1 MEKIRKGIE
10 QLGELL
16 AERLRLDQPGQGK
29 QELKDELTA
38 LAVGSR
44 TAVKEYYVRKTAAVL
59 AVLGAG
65 LALTIVCFFAF
76 GAGSGSTEMVSVL
89 RPGYGEGDR
98 TESLTVQVENEDEV
112 QELNVTV
119 QERKYT
125 DEEKQQILSLAME
138 ELEELLPGEN
148 ESLDHVQS
156 SLTFADSLQDGA
168 VSVSWTTDPYG
179 VIGTDG
185 RIESADSEEG
195 TLVEI
200 RATLNCDGLEAIYST
215 CANVFPP
222 DRTDE
227 EQLLDAIY
235 EEVERA
241 DDESIHESEL
251 VLPAS
256 AAGQKLTW
264 LKEGASNPWLSV
276 LAMTLILA
284 VCVYLQMDNQV
295 HTKAEERKKQLLLDY
310 PDLMWK
316 MTMLLGAGMSIR
328 GAFVRISEEYLR
340 NREREAPEGK
350 TTERKAA
357 ALHRGRMSGTAG
369 RPRKKEAQ
377 PRYVYEEVVRTCLE
391 MQSGIGEAQ
400 AYERFG
406 KRCQLPEYIRLGS
419 VLSQNL
425 RKGAKGLTALLEKE
439 AESSLNERKN
449 HARKIGEQAG
459 TKLLLPMILMLGIV
473 LTVLM
478 VPAFLSF

>member
-1 MEKIRKGIE
+1 MRRIRSGMEYLGALLVERFRLDRPRKGS
-10 QLGELL
+10 QGLHKEL
-16 AERLRLDQPGQGK
+16 A
-29 QELKDELTA
+29 A
-38 LAVGSR
+38 LSVGSR
-44 TAVKEYYVRKTAAVL
+44 SAVKDYYVRKTVVMLTVL
-59 AVLGAG
+59 CAG
-65 LALTIVCFFAF
+65 IALALVCFLVFCAD
-76 GAGSGSTEMVSVL
+76 GSSLQLASVL
-89 RPGYGEGDR
+89 RPGYGEGER
-98 TESLTVQVENEDEV
+98 TETLTVQVEDEDEAK
-112 QELNVTV
+112 ELNITV

-125 DEEKQQILSLAME
+125 DEEKQQILTCALA
-138 ELEELLPGEN
+138 ELEELLPGQN

-156 SLTFADSLQDGA
+156 SLAFADSLQDGK

-179 VIGTDG
+179 VIGVDG
-185 RIESADSEEG
+185 SIVSAEAEEG

-200 RATLNCDGLEAIYST
+200 QATLNCDSLEAVYSV

-222 DRTDE
+222 DRTEE
-227 EQLLDAIY
+227 EQLVDSIL
-235 EEVERA
+235 EEVALA
-241 DDESIHESEL
+241 DEESSYESEL
-251 VLPAS
+251 VLPVL
-256 AAGQKLTW
+256 AAGRELTW
-264 LKEGASNPWLSV
+264 LAKERSNPSFSV
-276 LAMTLILA
+276 LAMTLVFC
-284 VCVYLQMDNQV
+284 VCVCLQMDNQV

-328 GAFVRISEEYLR
+328 GVFIRISEEYQR
-340 NREREAPEGK
+340 S
-350 TTERKAA
+350 RKQ
-357 ALHRGRMSGTAG
+357 
-369 RPRKKEAQ
+369 EQ

-391 MQSGIGEAQ
+391 MQSGVGEAQ

-425 RKGAKGLTALLEKE
+425 RKGAKGLTALLETE
-439 AESSLNERKN
+439 AEASLNERKN